1 MSKQS
6 PANIAASVRQ
16 RLLNRSRERRE
27 DFQLVLTRYAS
38 ERLLYR
44 LSQSRY
50 ADEFVLKGAFVFLIW
65 SDEPYRPTRDVDFLK
80 FGDSSVE
87 RLMAV
92 FRDICEMKENDGIS
106 FAGDSMSAEEIRAQ
120 KDYGGVR
127 LTLIARLEQAEI
139 PLQIDVGFG
148 DIVTPPSHLIDL
160 PTILDMPAPSLHVY
174 SRESVISEK
183 YEAMVRLGIAN
194 SRMKDLYDIW
204 VLSRDFD
211 FEGPALAKA
220 IQATFDKRA
229 TALPKKKP
237 IVFSKDFCSNPL
249 KQSQWKAFINRTR
262 LKTKTDD
269 FEGVIEKIDAFLTP
283 PTKAII
289 KKDIFAQK
297 WLAGKEWR

>member
-139 PLQIDVGFG
+139 PLQINVGFG